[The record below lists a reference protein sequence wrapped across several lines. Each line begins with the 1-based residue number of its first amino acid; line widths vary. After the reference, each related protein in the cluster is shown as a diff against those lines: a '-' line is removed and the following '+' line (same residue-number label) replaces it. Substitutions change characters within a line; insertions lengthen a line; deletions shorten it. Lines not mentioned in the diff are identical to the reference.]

1 MQTNLFHLQIIVGKQ
16 LGIES
21 NKIKPEADFGKE
33 LGADSLDVV
42 ELVIVVMFFHL
53 KKSNTSNSFRIGFII
68 QIWIDRGEIEFVR
81 QAIGHSKLDSTS
93 SYVENLSD
101 EDRRLR

>member
-1 MQTNLFHLQIIVGKQ
+1 MQTNLFHLQTIIGKQ

-21 NKIKPEADFGKE
+21 NKIKPESDFGKE
-33 LGADSLDVV
+33 LGANSFDVV
-42 ELVIVVMFFHL
+42 ELVIVFMFFHL
-53 KKSNTSNSFRIGFII
+53 KKSNTSNSFPIHFII
-68 QIWIDRGEIEFVR
+68 QLWRDRSDIKFVR

-101 EDRRLR
+101 ENRTN